1 MCARA
6 RVCRNFFNFDI
17 SISLLF
23 LNIEIGKIRK
33 KGRKGKERV
42 EGWMGSGHIKG
53 NTTRRNNTNFFFFW
67 KKRKID
73 GLATGL
79 AGPIEVKT
87 SGYLFFFFFLE
98 IRDKLERPEDRLV
111 FFYNT
116 YSLHVSRKLDA
127 RSSGEL
133 FSIEDLG
140 KKKKSRLAIVPSYLE
155 IEFRHFRQF
164 PVERIDN
171 EARGYQS
178 VMSRSVSQLNL

>member
-17 SISLLF
+17 LISLLF

-87 SGYLFFFFFLE
+87 SGYLFFFFFFSRFATSWSDQKIDSFFLTIPIHFTFRE
-98 IRDKLERPEDRLV
+98 NLMHDRAENY
-111 FFYNT
+111 F
-116 YSLHVSRKLDA
+116 
-127 RSSGEL
+127 RSK
-133 FSIEDLG
+133 IWV
-140 KKKKSRLAIVPSYLE
+140 KKKKV
-155 IEFRHFRQF
+155 
-164 PVERIDN
+164 
-171 EARGYQS
+171 G
-178 VMSRSVSQLNL
+178 